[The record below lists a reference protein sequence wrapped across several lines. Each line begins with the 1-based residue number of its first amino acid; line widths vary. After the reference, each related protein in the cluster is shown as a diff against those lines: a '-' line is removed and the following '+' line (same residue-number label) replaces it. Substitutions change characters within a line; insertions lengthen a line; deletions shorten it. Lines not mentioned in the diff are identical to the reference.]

1 MSHVL
6 NEWKILTRGSWAS
19 CEGWAGNGLQLGKE
33 MAGGRPRERR
43 WSPLQN
49 GGVHSTHSFPTA
61 WCTSVHP
68 WGSSSGPWGRPGSA
82 WSWGEKRA
90 QGMPGSGHCWGWAL
104 RSWGKDWPS
113 ITPLPVL
120 SLWKASEML
129 NVWVCDT
136 TASRGC
142 CRWHCIA
149 LQCCLRLWLT
159 KFPHQTLLLLLFSC
173 LASGSQQDGLAES
186 PSPLSGTPRCISRD
200 WHCKSL
206 NRTFLCHKKTPKISL
221 IKIICLCGGKE
232 RLQWESQ
239 YELLYLPKVLQSP
252 WDLYFCLHFPLGAAC
267 IFCVIL
273 PCCSVP
279 WSVLEM
285 FGWFNKLI
293 LNDLLQIVR
302 LELFGLIMLKMLF
315 PEVFRFFGFLPWCR
329 NSRITQETEIEFFY
343 HQTYKKLIR
352 RERYFNLKSYV
363 VRNSQLEFR
372 GMLGQKMWQ
381 SPPSCKCLA

>member
-1 MSHVL
+1 MENPNKRFLSKL
-6 NEWKILTRGSWAS
+6 WRLGWEWVAAGEGDGRG
-19 CEGWAGNGLQLGKE
+19 EVEGKE
-33 MAGGRPRERR
+33 MV
-43 WSPLQN
+43 SPPKWGCAQ
-49 GGVHSTHSFPTA
+49 HSQLSNCMMHV
-61 WCTSVHP
+61 CTSMGKFFRSMGQARVSVILRREEST
-68 WGSSSGPWGRPGSA
+68 GNAR
-82 WSWGEKRA
+82 
-90 QGMPGSGHCWGWAL
+90 QWAL
-104 RSWGKDWPS
+104 LR
-113 ITPLPVL
+113 L
-120 SLWKASEML
+120 SPEELGEGLTIHHPPACALTLESLRNAECLGLWHH
-129 NVWVCDT
+129 C
-136 TASRGC
+136 SRAC

-279 WSVLEM
+279 WSMLEV